1 MSAPDS
7 SKQAES
13 STMGIGTGTRKH
25 AEGAS
30 FPGTPAKSAMP
41 EWYPELLS
49 SVSGHVAAGRR
60 RSIAAVNQ
68 QVIQTYW
75 AIGRDILDRQESE
88 GWGSRVIDRLSA
100 DLRQQFPEAKG
111 FSPRSLKYMRAFAAA
126 WTLEAIVQQP
136 AAQLP
141 WGHQMVLLDKAS
153 NTQARLWYAAAAVEH
168 GWARN
173 VLGHPIQNQPH
184 ARPLQGDAPAVGL

>member
-126 WTLEAIVQQP
+126 WLSLI
-136 AAQLP
+136 
-141 WGHQMVLLDKAS
+141 H
-153 NTQARLWYAAAAVEH
+153 
-168 GWARN
+168 
-173 VLGHPIQNQPH
+173 I
-184 ARPLQGDAPAVGL
+184 